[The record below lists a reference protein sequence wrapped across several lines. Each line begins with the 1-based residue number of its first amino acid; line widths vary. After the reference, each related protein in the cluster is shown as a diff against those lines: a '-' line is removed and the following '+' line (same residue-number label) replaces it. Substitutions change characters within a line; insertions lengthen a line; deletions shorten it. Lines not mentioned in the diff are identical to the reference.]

1 MRKEIIN
8 FAPSNILMLEFCW
21 RKYGLL
27 SHKLDI
33 TKHRANSNMST
44 LSFVTMSL
52 TRHGHRKLIPED
64 QLLWGV
70 SDAERCVWS
79 SDGSHG
85 QKAENRSWC

>member
-1 MRKEIIN
+1 
-8 FAPSNILMLEFCW
+8 MLEFCW

-27 SHKLDI
+27 SHTLEI

-44 LSFVTMSL
+44 LSFVTTSL
-52 TRHGHRKLIPED
+52 TRHRNRKVISED
-64 QLLWGV
+64 QSLWGV

-85 QKAENRSWC
+85 HRAENRSSR